1 MLTLENA
8 LDIAGPAGKLAT
20 LYLPA
25 QGRERGVAVI
35 NHPNPR
41 QGGTN
46 TNKVIQTAAKALNQ
60 LGFHCYLPNLRGV
73 GSSEGEHDYG
83 RGETDDCIAVIDYA
97 RAQHPGA
104 AQFVLG
110 GFSFGGYVS
119 LIAAQARR
127 PDLLLPVPLGR
138 KRLRQR
144 GFNQAQM
151 LAEWLERALQ
161 LPVQNHWLLRL
172 HEGAH
177 QQELDAAARRRNLRQ
192 AGRAGVG
199 TFLGLLFGAAAKAA
213 LALAMVGAFAAAY
226 LV

>member
-119 LIAAQARR
+119 LFAAQARR
-127 PDLLLPVPLGR
+127 PDLLLLIAPAVGMYERAEPAAVDATRTLLIHGEIDDVVPLGNAFSWAAP
-138 KRLRQR
+138 QD
-144 GFNQAQM
+144 
-151 LAEWLERALQ
+151 
-161 LPVQNHWLLRL
+161 LPVVVLPESSHFFHGKLMPLRHTIL
-172 HEGAH
+172 RFAPSFLAME
-177 QQELDAAARRRNLRQ
+177 AAA
-192 AGRAGVG
+192 G
-199 TFLGLLFGAAAKAA
+199 K
-213 LALAMVGAFAAAY
+213 
-226 LV
+226 